1 MRQSEYYK
9 LALPEMKDAADVQE
23 LSNNFEALDSELQRQ
38 KEADTEL
45 AAEDKAIRKA
55 LADHK
60 GAAVLEH
67 PDASVT
73 DAKIGPRSVGGVQGP
88 LQTLLTAIGDAIK
101 VITGGGAW
109 NEQPATTLK
118 DAKAHMDDGV
128 RHLTAAERTRWNDT
142 YTKAETDGKDK
153 AVADKAAADHRA
165 VTDALTAHK
174 SDKSNPHGVTA
185 AQAGAYTKAET
196 DAKDQAVANKAAADH
211 QAVTDA
217 LAAHAADD
225 VLHVTAQDHADLA
238 AVLMLL
244 YDIDCGTFTGEPL
257 DPVTL
262 HSVMA
267 RAHPLLAL
275 DGNIRDGG
283 TMARTLE
290 DHMVDPGAH
299 GNLIVDGNMDG
310 A

>member
-1 MRQSEYYK
+1 MRRSEHYK
-9 LALPEMKDAADVQE
+9 LALPEMEDPADVRD
-23 LSNNFEALDSELQRQ
+23 LTDNFEALDAELQRQ
-38 KEADTEL
+38 KDEDERQAD
-45 AAEDKAIRKA
+45 EDAAIRAALTAHKA
-55 LADHK
+55 AKTLD
-60 GAAVLEH
+60 H
-67 PDASVT
+67 PDGSVT
-73 DAKIGPRSVGGVQGP
+73 DAKIGPRSIGGLAGA
-88 LQTLLTAIGDAIK
+88 LQDLLTAIGNSIK
-101 VITGGGAW
+101 TATGGGTW
-109 NEQPATTLK
+109 NEKPATTLK

-275 DGNIRDGG
+275 DGNIRDSG

-299 GNLIVDGNMDG
+299 GNLIVDGNVDG